1 MEISAVR
8 VIVNIDGSKNK
19 SGYYDSVV
27 HLIPS

>member
-19 SGYYDSVV
+19 SGHYDPVV
-27 HLIPS
+27 LPDS